1 MEGEAENAFLGR
13 EWVFKELYQMII
25 VEHSTF
31 TFIQGCNGS
40 GKTAII
46 RQLILQSLFFSQNT
60 VNGDT
65 VDSGIV
71 IESQSSLNSTLS
83 SKNYEWL
90 RAVGVRIVAYHNCRL
105 YHASTCVIPEFV
117 LNIAAHMYNS
127 PLLQSYAD
135 LIRENKELIE
145 LLTSESFCFSIEP
158 VELFRKLIIEPL
170 KRVVIS
176 DDECMVII
184 VDAIDEA
191 DFHRNE
197 SGESIAWLLKQV
209 STQIP
214 SWLRFILTSA
224 TLAPL
229 CGLNVRT
236 LPIDDAELDQRVIR
250 DTQILLEYRITV
262 SPQLEQKLR
271 SCSTS
276 ESIKEVIDE
285 LVTRSRGN
293 QLFLT
298 LLLDLIEQNRINIM
312 SSSIALLPT
321 DLFQLYLLYFNLTFK
336 YAFVFKKNKNTKIKF

>member
-13 EWVFKELYQMII
+13 EWVFKELYQMVT
-25 VEHSTF
+25 VEHSSF

-40 GKTAII
+40 GKTAIT
-46 RQLILQSLFFSQNT
+46 RQLILQSPFFSQHS

-71 IESQSSLNSTLS
+71 VESQSSLNSTLS
-83 SKNYEWL
+83 SRNYEWL
-90 RAVGVRIVAYHNCRL
+90 KAVGVKIVAYHNCRL
-105 YHASTCVIPEFV
+105 YHAATCVIPEFV
-117 LNIAAHMYNS
+117 LNIASHMYNS

-135 LIRENKELIE
+135 LIRENKDL
-145 LLTSESFCFSIEP
+145 LDVLTSESLCFNIEP
-158 VELFRKLIIEPL
+158 IQLFHKLIIEPL
-170 KRVVIS
+170 KRVIVAE
-176 DDECMVII
+176 DECMII
-184 VDAIDEA
+184 VIDAIDEA

-197 SGESIAWLLKQV
+197 NGESIAWLLKQV
-209 STQIP
+209 SPNIP
-214 SWLRFILTSA
+214 VWLRFILTSA
-224 TLAPL
+224 TSTPL

-236 LPIDDAELDQRVIR
+236 LQIDDADLDQRVMR

-276 ESIKEVIDE
+276 ESIPEVVDE
-285 LVTRSRGN
+285 LVARSRGN

-312 SSSIALLPT
+312 SSSIALLPA

-336 YAFVFKKNKNTKIKF
+336 